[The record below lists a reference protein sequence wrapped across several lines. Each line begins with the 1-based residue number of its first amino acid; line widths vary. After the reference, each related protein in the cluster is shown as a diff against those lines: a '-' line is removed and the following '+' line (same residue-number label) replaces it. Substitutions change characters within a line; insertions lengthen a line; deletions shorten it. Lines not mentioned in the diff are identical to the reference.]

1 MLNRVYINRRVLY
14 GFMILMF
21 AMNAVVMLIPWKEIM
36 AGKND
41 FAVLYSSAAMV
52 HEGQAS
58 RLYDF
63 DVANSFLYRV
73 SDVTRP
79 PSNHLPYEFL
89 IFVPFTYLRFGAAY
103 VLWTL
108 LSVGMLAGIAV
119 LMPDFQPG
127 ESNFWLAYLTILAF
141 FPAWQCLLQG
151 QDSILLALLF
161 ALSFCSWRRGQDDMA
176 GFVLALGLFRPQLVL
191 PFVLVAFLGGKWRF
205 VRGFIPGAVLV
216 VALSTWVVGFHGMAD
231 YARFLASQGTESSAG
246 ILNKQWEIWPSVMPT
261 LRGFLWVCLPSG
273 TPGMIR
279 NFLLLC
285 GTLGGLLWAGKRMR
299 SARDGAAFD
308 LAFAIAL
315 ATVLLVS
322 FHSYLHDFSL
332 MIIPLLIAGGVV
344 ASSVHVPEKNAYA
357 IVTLGFLFFLTPVY
371 LALLWV
377 ERVGLFV
384 LPTVAL
390 LWLMSRWATGSLPEV
405 AAEQCTD
412 LKRLQEP
419 NC

>member
-1 MLNRVYINRRVLY
+1 VLNRVYINRRVLY

-21 AMNAVVMLIPWKEIM
+21 AMNAVVMLILWKEIM
-36 AGKND
+36 AGKTD
-41 FAVLYSSAAMV
+41 FPIFYASAQMV
-52 HEGQAS
+52 REGQAS
-58 RLYDF
+58 RLYDIDAENSF
-63 DVANSFLYRV
+63 VYRISDVA
-73 SDVTRP
+73 RP
-79 PSNHLPYEFL
+79 PNNHLPYELL
-89 IFVPFTYLRFGAAY
+89 IFIPFTCLPFGAAY
-103 VLWTL
+103 ILWTFL
-108 LSVGMLAGIAV
+108 NVGMLAGIAV
-119 LMPDFQPG
+119 LMPGFQPG
-127 ESNFWLAYLTILAF
+127 ESNFWLAFLTILAF

-151 QDSILLALLF
+151 QDSIMLALLF
-161 ALSFCSWRRGQDDMA
+161 ALSFCSWRRRQDDMA
-176 GFVLALGLFRPQLVL
+176 GFVLGLGLFRPQLVL
-191 PFVLVAFLGGKWRF
+191 PFVLVAFLGGKWKF
-205 VRGFIPGAVLV
+205 VRGFIPGTVLV
-216 VALSTWVVGFHGMAD
+216 VALSTWVVGFNGMAD
-231 YARFLASQGTESSAG
+231 YARTLVSQGTAGSAG

-261 LRGFLWVCLPSG
+261 LRGFLWVCLPGWVPSG
-273 TPGMIR
+273 IR

-390 LWLMSRWATGSLPEV
+390 LWLMSRWQADSLLAVTSEHR
-405 AAEQCTD
+405 AEKSISLETI
-412 LKRLQEP
+412 
-419 NC
+419 